1 MKTRIVTL
9 LIFFLLGGFKFAAAQ
24 KQSSDIF
31 HDENGNTYHQ
41 VFVDFHISEIL
52 EIKYSTD
59 ESPIEGELSTDGYS
73 VIIKNYP
80 GDKSVKL
87 IVKDDKGVQK
97 EVVKSRCFIDPVI
110 LEL

>member
-1 MKTRIVTL
+1 MKTRIVAL
-9 LIFFLLGGFKFAAAQ
+9 LIFFTLGGFKYASAQ
-24 KQSSDIF
+24 QKSTDIF

-41 VFVDFHISEIL
+41 VFLDFHITEII
-52 EIKYSTD
+52 EIKYTID
-59 ESPIEGELSTDGYS
+59 ESPVEGELSTDGYS

-87 IVKDDKGVQK
+87 IVKDDTGAQK

>member
-9 LIFFLLGGFKFAAAQ
+9 LIFFVLGGFRYAAAQ

-41 VFVDFHISEIL
+41 VFVDFHISEIID
-52 EIKYSTD
+52 IKYSIDST
-59 ESPIEGELSTDGYS
+59 PIEGELSTDGYS
-73 VIIKNYP
+73 VIIKNYA

-87 IVKDDKGVQK
+87 IVKDDTGAEK